1 MVSCRHI
8 YSIKPR
14 SLIPVTAFTR
24 RQSDGFSST
33 SSSSIDSLESSSDL
47 EKGRPYNIS
56 PSVTHTSDAPA
67 STNSTFTNRLI
78 SDATIGLS
86 DGLTVPFALTAG
98 LSALGSSRV
107 VVYGGLAELIAGA
120 ISMGLG
126 VGTASQPY
134 SRHPMLTLL
143 VGISRCKERSV
154 RIPSSARSTLSRQ

>member
-1 MVSCRHI
+1 MALLFLRNVVFPRTDASHTTS
-8 YSIKPR
+8 YSPVLESQEGSQFPLLPTS
-14 SLIPVTAFTR
+14 SLISLTNLSPFTAFTR
-24 RQSDGFSST
+24 RQSDGSST
-33 SSSSIDSLESSSDL
+33 SSSIDSLESSSDL

-56 PSVTHTSDAPA
+56 PSITHSSDAPA

-120 ISMGLG
+120 ISMG
-126 VGTASQPY
+126 
-134 SRHPMLTLL
+134 
-143 VGISRCKERSV
+143 
-154 RIPSSARSTLSRQ
+154 

>member
-1 MVSCRHI
+1 MALLFLRNVVFPRMDASHTTS
-8 YSIKPR
+8 YSPVLESQEGEELYHLVTSP
-14 SLIPVTAFTR
+14 SLTHFITAFTR

-33 SSSSIDSLESSSDL
+33 SSSIDSLESSSDL

-56 PSVTHTSDAPA
+56 PSFTHSSDVPA
-67 STNSTFTNRLI
+67 NTNSTFTNRLI

-120 ISMGLG
+120 ISMG
-126 VGTASQPY
+126 
-134 SRHPMLTLL
+134 
-143 VGISRCKERSV
+143 
-154 RIPSSARSTLSRQ
+154 